1 MINKTML
8 ISLVR
13 LLDCLQIKLIKI
25 KTRNRNQAII
35 KILLSLALRKYQLA
49 QQNKQKL
56 NIMDRLWHKFQQFM
70 LKDLV
75 LY

>member
-56 NIMDRLWHKFQQFM
+56 NIMDRLWHKFLQFM
-70 LKDLV
+70 LKDLA
-75 LY
+75 LF

>member
-70 LKDLV
+70 LKDLA
-75 LY
+75 LF

>member
-8 ISLVR
+8 ISSAH

-35 KILLSLALRKYQLA
+35 KILRSLVLQNYLLA

-56 NIMDRLWHKFQQFM
+56 NIMDMLWHKFQQFM
-70 LKDLV
+70 LKDLA

>member
-56 NIMDRLWHKFQQFM
+56 NIMDRL
-70 LKDLV
+70 
-75 LY
+75 

>member
-8 ISLVR
+8 ISLVH
-13 LLDCLQIKLIKI
+13 LLDCPQIKLIKI

-35 KILLSLALRKYQLA
+35 KILRSLVQQNYLLA

-70 LKDLV
+70 LKDLA